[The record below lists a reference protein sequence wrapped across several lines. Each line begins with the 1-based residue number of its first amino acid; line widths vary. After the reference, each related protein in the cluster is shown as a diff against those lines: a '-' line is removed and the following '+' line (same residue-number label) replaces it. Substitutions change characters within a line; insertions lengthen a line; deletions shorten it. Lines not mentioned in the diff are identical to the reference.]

1 MVTGSAPARPVTFGI
16 RLPNSGP
23 FAFPESIRRI
33 AQLSERLGFDTVWVH
48 DHLAWPTHR
57 RTHFAAGAVEIVAEQ
72 PPNFFESLTTL
83 AYVAGATQRIQ
94 IGVAGLVLPWREPR
108 VLAKQLAT
116 TAELSGGRLIP
127 ALAIGRFED
136 EFIAQEVPFHE
147 RGRITDE
154 YLACL
159 TVIFGSDPLTRFE
172 GSRVHVRDAEYF
184 PKPIRLSI
192 WIGGMHPAAWRRVAR
207 YGQGWLPGGMTP
219 EEYREAVNGLERALA
234 AHQRTV
240 REVECATE
248 IFTAIAL
255 TDSEAMRIAEV
266 SLRHQWGDV
275 ARGDARSLIGS
286 VPTVR
291 ERIARYVTAGVTHF
305 ELKFLCHDLPMME
318 AMIEVYAKDV
328 CSEFR

>member
-1 MVTGSAPARPVTFGI
+1 MVTRSSPARPVTFGI

-23 FAFPESIRRI
+23 FASPEPIRRI

-57 RTHFAAGAVEIVAEQ
+57 RTHFAAGAVEVVTQ
-72 PPNFFESLTTL
+72 QRPNFFESLTTL

-127 ALAIGRFED
+127 ALAIGRYED

-147 RGRITDE
+147 RGRISDE

-159 TVIFGSDPLTRFE
+159 AAILGPDPLTRFE
-172 GSRVHVRDAEYF
+172 GTRVHVVDAEYF
-184 PKPIRLSI
+184 PKPTRLPI
-192 WIGGMHPAAWRRVAR
+192 WVCGMHPAAWRRVAR
-207 YGQGWLPGGMTP
+207 YGRGWLPGGMTP
-219 EEYREAVNGLERALA
+219 EEYREAVEGLETALT
-234 AHQRTV
+234 AHERTIE
-240 REVECATE
+240 EVECANE
-248 IFTAIAL
+248 IFTAIAS
-255 TDSEAMRIAEV
+255 TDGAAMRIAEA
-266 SLRHQWGDV
+266 SLRHQWGDI

-291 ERIARYVTAGVTHF
+291 ERIGRYVAAGVTHF

-318 AMIEVYAKDV
+318 AMIEVYAQRV